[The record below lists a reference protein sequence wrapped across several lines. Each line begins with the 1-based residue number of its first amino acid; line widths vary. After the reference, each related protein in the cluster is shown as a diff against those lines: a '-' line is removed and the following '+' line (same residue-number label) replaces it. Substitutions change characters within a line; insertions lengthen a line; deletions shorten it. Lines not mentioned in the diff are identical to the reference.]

1 VRMVRFALFCL
12 ALLTTACGLDEFDI
26 DQPVPEQAIQ
36 GSGIPA
42 PLASLFPLPLDLDLQ
57 AKIDEQ
63 EDAGSVDKITLAS
76 LHLTITATRRPA
88 GDTDDW
94 SFVESVEVFVASS
107 KSGTSLP
114 KVKIASVA
122 NPGAVEIMEFTVEA
136 GVDLRP
142 YVEEGAQVDTV
153 GRGTIPVDDVS
164 YDGLGVFTVDVL

>member
-1 VRMVRFALFCL
+1 MRL
-12 ALLTTACGLDEFDI
+12 AFTPLLLAITACGLDEFDI

-42 PLASLFPLPLDLDLQ
+42 PLAALFPLPLDLDLQ

-76 LHLTITATRRPA
+76 LRLTITPTRKPA
-88 GDTDDW
+88 GDSDDW
-94 SFVESVEVFVASS
+94 SFVESVEVFVESTR
-107 KSGTSLP
+107 SGTALP

-122 NPGAVEIMEFTVEA
+122 SPGAVEVMEFDVER

-142 YVEEGAQVDTV
+142 YVEEGAMVDTL
-153 GRGTIPVDDVS
+153 GSGTIPVDDVS